1 MLDES
6 HYDQQRR
13 TRFYK
18 AARQFAERLQSLT
31 TVQEVVLCGS
41 MATLDPYPLDLDL
54 AVVLSSLAELPQI
67 ARRAR
72 QISSYYHGWEVFVFT
87 LDRNYLGRLCH
98 RKDCPTTTASCEA
111 PDCGKIPYLGNLSG
125 FEFNPELFLAPDLE
139 VLWARTEKSILLDW
153 RTALRLKPPVIEP
166 LTPVEIECIECGM
179 TFPFSVAEQKIYA
192 KRGWHRPKRC
202 EPCRQVR
209 WR

>member
-1 MLDES
+1 MPDEG

-13 TRFYK
+13 TRFYE
-18 AARQFAERLQSLT
+18 AARLFAERVQLLP

-54 AVVLSSLAELPQI
+54 AVVVSSLEELPQI

-72 QISSYYHGWEVFVFT
+72 QMSCYYHGWEVFVFT
-87 LDRNYLGRLCH
+87 PDRRYLGRLCH
-98 RKDCPTTTASCEA
+98 RKDCPTTTTCCEA
-111 PDCGKIPYLGNLSG
+111 PDCGKIPYLGNQSG
-125 FEFNPELFLAPDLE
+125 FEFNPELFLAPELKA
-139 VLWARTEKSILLDW
+139 LWTRTEKSILLDW
-153 RTALRLKPPVIEP
+153 RTALGLKAPAIEP
-166 LTPVEIECIECGM
+166 LAPAEIECVECGT

-202 EPCRQVR
+202 EACRQAR
-209 WR
+209 YQ